1 VTRKVAR
8 EKGIMGGHESGEQAL
23 KWTHHVIKFVS
34 DLRQGDGFLKVIRY
48 PPPIKLTAMI

>member
-23 KWTHHVIKFVS
+23 KWTEKWENSFKRGQAFKS
-34 DLRQGDGFLKVIRY
+34 TKQKKRQFGF
-48 PPPIKLTAMI
+48 